1 MSEQLGFPSTR
12 LSEFQNCHVDPI
24 QRNFLIPRQVETTGG
39 PADFSMRVT
48 LSGTLQIAWPRKQE
62 DP

>member
-1 MSEQLGFPSTR
+1 MKIPSKGTFLFPGK
-12 LSEFQNCHVDPI
+12 
-24 QRNFLIPRQVETTGG
+24 VETTGG